1 MSFTVRQ
8 HLPSGVSRVVHTTDD
23 EGEARAV
30 YAIHRTAA
38 RAGTHTELCDAAGE
52 ILDADVSERGFTF
65 KAAGRAPRQGRLF

>member
-1 MSFTVRQ
+1 MTFAVRQ
-8 HLPSGVSRVVHTTDD
+8 HLPTGVTRTVLVTDD

-30 YAIHRTAA
+30 YAIRCTAA
-38 RAGTHTELCDAAGE
+38 AVGTHTELLDGAGE

>member
-8 HLPSGVSRVVHTTDD
+8 HLPSGLSRVVLTTDD

-38 RAGTHTELCDAAGE
+38 RAGTFTELCDGAE
-52 ILDADVSERGFTF
+52 ILEADVSSHARPFRV
-65 KAAGRAPRQGRLF
+65 AGRPPRQPRLF